1 MRPKRVAIVH
11 DWLNQHGG
19 AERVLEVLHDLF
31 PDAPIYTSIFDPKAM
46 PPEYRRW
53 KVVTSFM
60 QALPGVARHHQ
71 WYLPLYPLAFDSFDL
86 AEFDLVI
93 SNSSGF
99 CHGVLVRADA
109 CHVNY
114 CLTPPRFLW
123 NFEAYVERE
132 AIGPVL
138 RALLRPLI
146 SLLRL
151 WDAAAAQRVDFF
163 IGISRAV
170 VARIRRVYRRDAW
183 LLHPP
188 VETDRFRPADRFE
201 DYFLVV
207 SRLVPYKRVDL
218 AVEAANRL
226 RVPLLVVGDG
236 RDRPRLERMAGPTV
250 KFLGRLRTE
259 QVAEL
264 MSRSRALIFPG
275 EEDFGIVPVEA
286 MASGRPVIAYAAGGA
301 LDTVIEGRTGVLFR
315 EQTADTLAE
324 VLAAFRPEEFDPA
337 ALRAFARQFDT
348 AEFKRKFLALVER
361 AMASS
366 GPTAP
371 GVEAEL
377 PG

>member
-31 PDAPIYTSIFDPKAM
+31 PDAPVYTSIFDPKAM
-46 PPEYRRW
+46 PPEYRNW
-53 KVVTSFM
+53 KIITSFM
-60 QALPGVARHHQ
+60 QTLPGVTRRHQ

-86 AEFDLVI
+86 AEYDLVI
-93 SNSSGF
+93 SVSSGF

-109 CHVNY
+109 CHLNY

-123 NFEAYVERE
+123 NFEAYVGRE
-132 AIGPVL
+132 AVGPLL
-138 RALLRPLI
+138 RAALRPLI
-146 SLLRL
+146 SLLRV
-151 WDAAAAQRVDFF
+151 WDAVAAQRVDFF
-163 IGISRAV
+163 VGISRV
-170 VARIRRVYRRDAW
+170 VVGRIRRIYRREAW

-188 VETDRFRPADRFE
+188 VETDRFKPADRFD

-236 RDRPRLERMAGPTV
+236 RDRPRLERLAGPTV
-250 KFLGRLRTE
+250 KFLGRLPTA
-259 QVAEL
+259 QVADL
-264 MSRSRALIFPG
+264 MARCRALVFPG
-275 EEDFGIVPVEA
+275 EEDFGLVPVVA

-315 EQTADTLAE
+315 EQTAEALAE
-324 VLAAFRPEEFDPA
+324 AIAAFRPGDFDPDG
-337 ALRAFARQFDT
+337 LRAFARQFDT
-348 AEFKRKFLALVER
+348 AEFKGKFLALVER
-361 AMASS
+361 AVAGAGPEPS
-366 GPTAP
+366 G
-371 GVEAEL
+371 
-377 PG
+377 

>member
-19 AERVLEVLHDLF
+19 AERVLEVLHELY
-31 PDAPIYTSIFDPKAM
+31 PEAPVYTSIFDPAAM
-46 PPEYRRW
+46 PAEYRNW
-53 KVVTSFM
+53 KIVTSFM
-60 QALPGVARHHQ
+60 QLLPGVAQHHQ

-86 AEFDLVI
+86 SDYDLVV

-99 CHGVLVRADA
+99 CHGVLTRADA
-109 CHVNY
+109 CHLNY

-123 NFEAYVERE
+123 NFDAYVERE
-132 AIGPVL
+132 AVGAVM
-138 RALLRPLI
+138 RAALRPLI
-146 SLLRL
+146 TVLRV

-163 IGISRAV
+163 VGISRAV
-170 VARIRRVYRRDAW
+170 VARIRKIYRRDAW

-188 VETDRFRPADRFE
+188 VDTGRFRPADRVE

-218 AVEAANRL
+218 AVGAANRL

-250 KFLGRLRTE
+250 KFLGRLPGD
-259 QVAEL
+259 QVADL
-264 MSRSRALIFPG
+264 MARCRALVFPG

-301 LDTVIEGRTGVLFR
+301 LDTVIENQTGILFR
-315 EQTADTLAE
+315 EQSVEALAE
-324 VLAAFRPEEFDPA
+324 AMARFRADEFDPE

-348 AEFKRKFLALVER
+348 AEFKRRFLELVDR
-361 AMASS
+361 ATSA
-366 GPTAP
+366 G
-371 GVEAEL
+371 
-377 PG
+377 